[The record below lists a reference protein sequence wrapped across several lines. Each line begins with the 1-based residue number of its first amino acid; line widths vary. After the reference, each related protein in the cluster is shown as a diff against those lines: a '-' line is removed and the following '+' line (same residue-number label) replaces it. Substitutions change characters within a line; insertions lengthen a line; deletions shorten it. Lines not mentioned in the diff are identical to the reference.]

1 MSVWSSRRQ
10 MNYKRAALLLAVLA
24 AVGGAGYAAN
34 QRQVRRNAD
43 RMLELARAARD
54 DLNRG
59 DALQLYESY
68 LNFQPRDVDA
78 IAEYA
83 AMLESDTNPKARRS
97 LLDGYERLLRVAPHR
112 AEERKKL
119 VDLYLTYQVFTSAKH
134 HLAPLLD
141 PVTGT
146 PDDPD
151 LLKQLATCEF
161 RLGRSSDGVAILK
174 RLIATGRAGPEV
186 YQKLADVYRKEN
198 TTTALEEAEKVMAQL
213 AKDRANDTGARV
225 VRIHHLYQS
234 GRVDEARAEI
244 AAAAKEVRDAE
255 KSPEFSLLLADHY
268 ARDRLFDAAR
278 DALARAIGENPK
290 DARLRTAYY
299 QTLDQ
304 LRDKAKAD
312 EQLRKAVELA
322 KNNDPGTLDLID
334 LMIDNRELDL
344 AKREIERRYK
354 GKETFRPTHDY
365 LVGRV
370 LLVEGDWPAARAS
383 LTRCLEFFEK
393 HPAHYAKAQVGL
405 AQCQTL
411 ANNPERALEAYTR
424 AVAANPRMNAA
435 QLGRAETLLRLN
447 RLKDAEPILRE
458 YADAMPAARLA
469 LANAKFAEMLTRP
482 VNRRKWTEVESA
494 FGKPPFPVGI
504 EVLKA
509 KLLAAQ
515 GKPDE
520 GEAHLKKLVAR
531 AGDAPAVHVAIA
543 EFAARRSPKEAAD
556 AIAAG
561 EAAIGDTVPFRL
573 AKAGLAGRARDA
585 AAVSALA
592 TDAGKFPADERH
604 QLLLGLANWL
614 YALKQVEEA
623 AKLANQVA
631 VDRPHDLNSRML
643 LAQIY
648 LQAGQHAKLD
658 PVIADLKRLD
668 GEGGPLFL
676 YASTMGELART
687 PKPDAATAK
696 RLAEQLDAVVRK
708 REVWTRPH
716 ALLGELALRVNDPD
730 SALKHF
736 RKAFE
741 LGERDEATFRRLLE
755 LLLNRGRTDEAYRI
769 LDDRDKIAGLPP
781 DLFQTH
787 ALLEAANGKGGER
800 SREIVRKTADST
812 DAQVQLFRGRWLALN
827 GDRAAAIQALE
838 AAVKLGPQLADA
850 WIALVRVQA
859 SGDPAAA
866 RATAAK
872 AAAALAAGQSP
883 ARSAHAV
890 GTCHELAGDAAA
902 AERAYLAGLQA
913 TPNDVPVLV
922 SLADLYRRA
931 GRHADADV
939 RCRTILAAEAD
950 DDARRWARRGLAL
963 GIASAP
969 NSHARLDEALAALDP
984 NFQPV
989 EHPEDLRLKAFL
1001 MARDPFR
1008 RLDAHAIL
1016 ERSAARDPLSPDEAA
1031 QRATLFLQ
1039 EGRLQP
1045 AESDLREATK
1055 SPTCRPAHLI
1065 LLHQVQLRAKRFDA
1079 AKPTLERILAT
1090 MPGSWD
1096 ATAEQARAAAARGDK
1111 DRAASLVKAFPN
1123 ADKPDMQ
1130 LLATGPLLAELG
1142 CDAEAEA
1149 AFRAAAGASKLP
1161 QRHAALAMFLIERG
1175 RTLDAMKTAWALAPA
1190 DLPPNLPKATLLKN
1204 AIAAR
1209 PRAAIAPADLAEWDL
1224 LVGEIAKRIEAERKS
1239 NPKDVSLI
1247 LATAAILDAQARTE
1261 DAIAAYESALA
1272 LDANNLL
1279 ALNNLSSLLSLHAP
1293 EKAARA
1299 LELANRA
1306 LAATG
1311 PRGHVLDT
1319 RAIAHLAAGRP
1330 AEAMKDLA
1338 AARLTDPRAV
1348 YDFHAALAADKLH
1361 ETDRRRQFLESAK
1374 TKGLKRTQLHPLEW
1388 PQYERM
1394 YGPE

>member
-1 MSVWSSRRQ
+1 
-10 MNYKRAALLLAVLA
+10 MNYKRAALFLAVLA

-43 RMLELARAARD
+43 RMLDLARAARD
-54 DLNRG
+54 DQNRG

-78 IAEYA
+78 IAEYV
-83 AMLESDTNPKARRS
+83 AMLESDANPKARRS
-97 LLDGYERLLRVAPHR
+97 LLDCYERLLRVAPHR

-119 VDLYLTYQVFTSAKH
+119 VDLYLAYQVFTSAKH

-161 RLGRSSDGVAILK
+161 RLGRSTDGVAILK
-174 RLIATGRAGPEV
+174 KLIATGRAGPEV
-186 YQKLADVYRKEN
+186 YQKLADVHRKEN
-198 TTTALEEAEKVMAQL
+198 TSTALEDAEKVMAQL

-278 DALARAIGENPK
+278 ETLARAIGENPK

-370 LLVEGDWPAARAS
+370 LLAEGDWPAARTS
-383 LTRCLEFFEK
+383 LSRCLEFFEK

-424 AVAANPRMNAA
+424 AAAANPRMNAA

-447 RLKDAEPILRE
+447 RFKDAEPILRE

-469 LANAKFAEMLTRP
+469 LATAKFAEMLARP
-482 VNRRKWTEVESA
+482 VNRRSWTEVEA
-494 FGKPPFPVGI
+494 TFGKPPFPVGI
-504 EVLKA
+504 EILKA

-515 GKPDE
+515 GKPAE
-520 GEAHLKKLVAR
+520 GEALLKQLIVR
-531 AGDAPAVHVAIA
+531 AGDVPAARVALA
-543 EFAARRSPKEAAD
+543 EFAARRSAKEAAEVLS
-556 AIAAG
+556 AG
-561 EAAIGDTVPFRL
+561 EAAIGDTVAFRL
-573 AKAGLAGRARDA
+573 AKAALAARARDA
-585 AAVSALA
+585 AAVAALA
-592 TDAGKFPADERH
+592 GDAGKFPVDERH

-614 YALKQVEEA
+614 YALKQSDEA
-623 AKLANQVA
+623 AKLANLVA
-631 VDRPHDLNSRML
+631 GERPHDLNSRML
-643 LAQIY
+643 LAQIH
-648 LQAGQHAKLD
+648 LQSGQHAKLD
-658 PVIADLKRLD
+658 TVVADLKRLD
-668 GEGGPLFL
+668 GVGGPLYL
-676 YASTMGELART
+676 YAAAMGELAHT

-708 REVWTRPH
+708 REAWTRPH
-716 ALLGELALRVNDPD
+716 ALLGELALRVNDLD
-730 SALKHF
+730 AALKHF
-736 RKAFE
+736 HRAFD
-741 LGERDEATFRRLLE
+741 LGERDETTFRRLLE
-755 LLLNRGRTDEAYRI
+755 LLLNRGRTDEAFRL
-769 LDDRDKIAGLPP
+769 LDDRDKIAGLPS

-812 DAQVQLFRGRWLALN
+812 DAQVQLFRGRGLARN
-827 GDRAAAIQALE
+827 GDRAGAIAALE
-838 AAVKLGPQLADA
+838 SAVKLGPQLADA

-859 SGDPAAA
+859 AGDPAAA
-866 RATAAK
+866 RAATAS
-872 AAAALAAGQSP
+872 AAAALAMGGNAK
-883 ARSAHAV
+883 AAHAV
-890 GTCHELAGDAAA
+890 GACHELAGDAPS
-902 AERAYLAGLQA
+902 AERAYLAGLQSS
-913 TPNDVPVLV
+913 PNDVSLLV

-931 GRHADADV
+931 GRHADADA
-939 RCRTILAAEAD
+939 RCRAILAAEAND
-950 DDARRWARRGLAL
+950 DSRRWARRGLAL
-963 GIASAP
+963 GLASGP
-969 NSHARLDEALAALDP
+969 NAHARLDDALAALAP

-989 EHPEDLRLKAFL
+989 EHPDDLRLKAFL

-1008 RLDAHAIL
+1008 RIDAHAIL
-1016 ERSAARDPLSPDEAA
+1016 EQTAARDPMSPDEAV

-1039 EGRLQP
+1039 EGRLQQ
-1045 AESDLREATK
+1045 AESDLRDATK
-1055 SPTCRPAHLI
+1055 SPTCRPAHLL
-1065 LLHQVQLRAKRFDA
+1065 LLHQVQLKAKRFDA
-1079 AKPTLERILAT
+1079 AKPTLERILAM
-1090 MPGSWD
+1090 MPGSWE

-1130 LLATGPLLAELG
+1130 LLAAGPLLAELG

-1149 AFRAAAGASKLP
+1149 AFRAAAASSKLP

-1190 DLPPNLPKATLLKN
+1190 DFPPNAPRAALLKN
-1204 AIAAR
+1204 AVAAK
-1209 PRAAIAPADLAEWDL
+1209 PRAAIAPADLAEWDRR
-1224 LVGEIAKRIEAERKS
+1224 VGEIAKGIDDERKS
-1239 NPKDVSLI
+1239 RPKDVSLI
-1247 LATAAILDAQARTE
+1247 LAKAAILDAQART
-1261 DAIAAYESALA
+1261 DAAIAEYEAALA
-1272 LDANNLL
+1272 FDANNLI
-1279 ALNNLSSLLSLHAP
+1279 ALNNLASLLAFHAP
-1293 EKAARA
+1293 EQSDRA

-1306 LAATG
+1306 LAAAG

-1319 RAIAHLAAGRP
+1319 RALVHLAAGKP
-1330 AEAMKDLA
+1330 AEAMKDLG

-1348 YDFHAALAADKLH
+1348 YDFHAALAADKLR
-1361 ETDRRRQFLESAK
+1361 ESERRRQYLESAK
-1374 TKGLKRTQLHPLEW
+1374 SKGLKRTQLHPLEW
-1388 PQYERM
+1388 PHYERM
-1394 YGPE
+1394 FGPE